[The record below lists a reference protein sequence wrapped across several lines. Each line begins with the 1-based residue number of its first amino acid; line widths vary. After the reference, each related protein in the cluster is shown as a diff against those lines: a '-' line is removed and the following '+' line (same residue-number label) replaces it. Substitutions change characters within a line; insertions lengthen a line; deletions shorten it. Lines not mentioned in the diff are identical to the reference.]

1 MNDHIDRT
9 RLISCS
15 GKSREDGMEDHKLKV
30 FCTVA
35 ETKSFSKTSEIIHLT
50 QPAVSLQ
57 IQALEE
63 KYETKLFD
71 RSSSTVTLTPAGEI
85 LYKYAKEI
93 LTLYAS
99 VEKAIGKQTGLV
111 KGSITIGAGSNI
123 GNYLLPSVI
132 TDFKKIH
139 TKIKIY
145 LLVGNTKR
153 VIELLNSGNI
163 DLGLVEGD
171 VARQKMIVKK
181 LISDELLLIVP
192 PHHPFTK
199 KKEVSLSE
207 LIKEPFIF
215 REAGSG
221 TRQIIEKFLARNGI
235 TPQGMKISIIL
246 GSTEAIKDAVENGLG
261 VSIISRWAARKE
273 SKYGTLRLLNLK
285 EVRMVRDFSLVVGR
299 NSVSSNA
306 LEEFLAFL
314 GAYPFNKLLS

>member
-1 MNDHIDRT
+1 MD
-9 RLISCS
+9 
-15 GKSREDGMEDHKLKV
+15 DHKLKV

-63 KYETKLFD
+63 IYETKLFD
-71 RSSSTVTLTPAGEI
+71 RSSSTVTLTPAGEV

-93 LTLYAS
+93 LALYATA
-99 VEKAIGKQTGLV
+99 EKVIGKVTGLV
-111 KGSITIGAGSNI
+111 KGSITIGACSNI

-132 TDFKKIH
+132 TDFRKTHLKTKIH
-139 TKIKIY
+139 
-145 LLVGNTKR
+145 LLVSNTKR

-163 DLGLVEGD
+163 DIGIVEGD
-171 VARQKMIVKK
+171 VVRQKMVVKK
-181 LISDELLLIVP
+181 LISDELLLIVSP
-192 PHHPFTK
+192 NHPWAK
-199 KKEVSLSE
+199 KKEVSISDLT
-207 LIKEPFIF
+207 KEPFIF

-221 TRQIIEKFLARNGI
+221 TRQMMEKFLSRHGI
-235 TPQGMKISIIL
+235 TPQDMKVSVVL

-273 SKYGTLRLLNLK
+273 NKYGTLRLLSLK
-285 EVRMVRDFSLVVGR
+285 EEKMVRDFSLIINK

-306 LEEFLAFL
+306 LDEFLTFL
-314 GAYPFNKLLS
+314 KSYQFDKLLS

>member
-1 MNDHIDRT
+1 VDFGRK
-9 RLISCS
+9 R
-15 GKSREDGMEDHKLKV
+15 MEDHKLKV

-57 IQALEE
+57 IQSLEE

-71 RSSSTVTLTPAGEI
+71 RSSSTVILTPAGEV

-99 VEKAIGKQTGLV
+99 AEKAIGKQTGLV

-132 TDFKKIH
+132 TDFKQTH
-139 TKIKIY
+139 PRIKIY

-171 VARQKMIVKK
+171 IARQKMIVKK
-181 LISDELLLIVP
+181 LISDELVLIVP
-192 PHHPFTK
+192 PHHPLAK
-199 KKEVSLSE
+199 QKEISLSE
-207 LIKEPFIF
+207 LTEEPFIF

-235 TPQGMKISIIL
+235 TPQDMKISIIL

-273 SKYGTLRLLNLK
+273 NKYGTLKLLNIK
-285 EVRMVRDFSLVVGR
+285 EVNMVRDFSLILGR
-299 NSVSSNA
+299 NSISSNA

-314 GAYPFNKLLS
+314 KSYPFDKLLS

>member
-1 MNDHIDRT
+1 MD
-9 RLISCS
+9 
-15 GKSREDGMEDHKLKV
+15 DHKLKV

-63 KYETKLFD
+63 IYETKLFD
-71 RSSSTVTLTPAGEI
+71 RSSSTVTLTPAGEV

-93 LTLYAS
+93 LALYATA
-99 VEKAIGKQTGLV
+99 EKVIGKLTGLV
-111 KGSITIGAGSNI
+111 KGSITIGACSNI

-132 TDFKKIH
+132 TDFSKTHLKTKIH
-139 TKIKIY
+139 
-145 LLVGNTKR
+145 LLVSNTKR

-163 DLGLVEGD
+163 DIGIVEGD
-171 VARQKMIVKK
+171 VVRQKMVVKK
-181 LISDELLLIVP
+181 LISDELLLIVSP
-192 PHHPFTK
+192 NHPWAK
-199 KKEVSLSE
+199 KKEVSISDLT
-207 LIKEPFIF
+207 KEPFIF

-221 TRQIIEKFLARNGI
+221 TRQMMEKFLSRHGI
-235 TPQGMKISIIL
+235 TPQDMKVSIVL

-273 SKYGTLRLLNLK
+273 NKYGTLRLLSLK
-285 EVRMVRDFSLVVGR
+285 EEKMVRDFSLIINK

-306 LEEFLAFL
+306 LDEFLTFL
-314 GAYPFNKLLS
+314 KSYQFDKLLS

>member
-1 MNDHIDRT
+1 
-9 RLISCS
+9 
-15 GKSREDGMEDHKLKV
+15 MEDHKLKV

-63 KYETKLFD
+63 VYETKLFD
-71 RSSSTVTLTPAGEI
+71 RSSSTVSLTPAGEV

-93 LTLYAS
+93 LALYATA
-99 VEKAIGKQTGLV
+99 EKVIGKLIGLV

-132 TDFKKIH
+132 TDFKNTH
-139 TKIKIY
+139 PKIKIH
-145 LLVGNTKR
+145 LQVGNTKR
-153 VIELLNSGNI
+153 VVELLNSGTI

-171 VARQKMIVKK
+171 VVRQKMIVKR
-181 LISDELLLIVP
+181 LISDELLVIVA
-192 PHHPFTK
+192 PHHPWAK
-199 KKEVSLSE
+199 KKEVSISDLTN
-207 LIKEPFIF
+207 EPFIF

-221 TRQIIEKFLARNGI
+221 TRQVIEKYLARHGV
-235 TPQGMKISIIL
+235 TPHDMKISVVL
-246 GSTEAIKDAVENGLG
+246 GSTEAIKDAVESGLG

-273 SKYGTLRLLNLK
+273 SKYGTLRLLSLREEK
-285 EVRMVRDFSLVVGR
+285 LVRDFSLVINK

-306 LEEFLAFL
+306 LDEFLTFLNAYAFD
-314 GAYPFNKLLS
+314 KLLN